1 MTVQELVLLTATQTI
16 PWSELFWNSTICND
30 NREIALDRLI
40 PIHYDNVGESRSGE
54 EYGVAAHNVFLFYLF
69 SLAAPWTMIVGAA
82 YGCTRQSLSPI
93 SAIHSKKKP
102 LPSRHGN

>member
-1 MTVQELVLLTATQTI
+1 MTVQELVLLTAAQTT
-16 PWSELFWNSTICND
+16 PGPVPLWNSTICND

-69 SLAAPWTMIVGAA
+69 SLAAPGTMIVGAA
-82 YGCTRQSLSPI
+82 FGCTRQSLSPI
-93 SAIHSKKKP
+93 SVTHSKKKP
-102 LPSRHGN
+102 LSSRHRN